1 MILVVE
7 ETNAGIEKF
16 GLVFDSSDLLLE
28 VGMMPLTDVDEIF
41 FHLLH
46 VPLFYEFGDFTCC
59 LVIELC
65 DVFENHPPGDL
76 GNFLFR
82 CRATDLLKDPR
93 ITDRSPAYHE
103 SSGSG

>member
-1 MILVVE
+1 MQVSKE
-7 ETNAGIEKF
+7 F

-59 LVIELC
+59 LVIEL
-65 DVFENHPPGDL
+65 
-76 GNFLFR
+76 
-82 CRATDLLKDPR
+82 
-93 ITDRSPAYHE
+93 S
-103 SSGSG
+103 